1 MRRLSCRA
9 LGRLQESGIF
19 SLLSFFLFFFLGL
32 FFLKQKTDFIND
44 FTTLHKRYK
53 SQDVFHMEKSGRMYF
68 FERINGIQF
77 LCYNMGKSMLS
88 P

>member
-1 MRRLSCRA
+1 MRRLSCRV
-9 LGRLQESGIF
+9 LGCLQESGIF
-19 SLLSFFLFFFLGL
+19 SLLFFFFSGL
-32 FFLKQKTDFIND
+32 FFLKQKKKKDFINE

>member
-1 MRRLSCRA
+1 MRRLSCRTF
-9 LGRLQESGIF
+9 GRLQESGIF
-19 SLLSFFLFFFLGL
+19 FPFFLS
-32 FFLKQKTDFIND
+32 KKKDFIND
-44 FTTLHKRYK
+44 FTLHKLYK
-53 SQDVFHMEKSGRMYF
+53 SQDVFHMEKSERIYF

>member
-9 LGRLQESGIF
+9 FGRLQESG
-19 SLLSFFLFFFLGL
+19 SFFLFFF
-32 FFLKQKTDFIND
+32 KQKKKDFIND

-53 SQDVFHMEKSGRMYF
+53 NQNVFHMEKSGRIYF

>member
-9 LGRLQESGIF
+9 FGRLQESGIF
-19 SLLSFFLFFFLGL
+19 FPFF
-32 FFLKQKTDFIND
+32 KQKKKDVIND
-44 FTTLHKRYK
+44 FTLHKRYK
-53 SQDVFHMEKSGRMYF
+53 SQDVFHMEKSGRIYF

-77 LCYNMGKSMLS
+77 LCYKMGKSMLS

>member
-9 LGRLQESGIF
+9 FGRLQESGIF
-19 SLLSFFLFFFLGL
+19 FPFFF
-32 FFLKQKTDFIND
+32 KQKKKDVIND
-44 FTTLHKRYK
+44 FTLHKRYK
-53 SQDVFHMEKSGRMYF
+53 SQDVFHMEKSGRIYF
-68 FERINGIQF
+68 FERINGTQF